1 MMKTDNIDFYI
12 SLNEVGLFCLNI
24 ACNNISFSND
34 SIYLRYNSFVVFS
47 FPVNI
52 YDLDFKFEA
61 GNTYFY
67 NLVRR
72 F

>member
-12 SLNEVGLFCLNI
+12 SLSEVGLFCLNI
-24 ACNNISFSND
+24 ACNNISFFND

-52 YDLDFKFEA
+52 YDLVFKFEA

-72 F
+72 S

>member
-1 MMKTDNIDFYI
+1 MKTDNIDFFI
-12 SLNEVGLFCLNI
+12 SLSEVGLFCLNI
-24 ACNNISFSND
+24 ACNNIFFSND

-52 YDLDFKFEA
+52 YDLVFKFEA
-61 GNTYFY
+61 GNIYFY

-72 F
+72 S

>member
-12 SLNEVGLFCLNI
+12 SLSEVGLFCLNI

-52 YDLDFKFEA
+52 YDLVFKFEA

-72 F
+72 S

>member
-1 MMKTDNIDFYI
+1 MKIDNIDFYI

-47 FPVNI
+47 FPINT
-52 YDLDFKFEA
+52 YDLVFKFEA

-67 NLVRR
+67 DLIRR
-72 F
+72 S